1 MSMENDITLE
11 IEYKANKKIA
21 RIMRYTTI
29 FFLIIFV
36 LNKLGIF
43 AVDESVMLV
52 TFISSSI
59 LFILFKILS
68 IVILPFCS
76 YLLFHLFL

>member
-1 MSMENDITLE
+1 MGMSNDISLE

-29 FFLIIFV
+29 FFIIIFV

-43 AVDESVMLV
+43 AVDERVMLV

-59 LFILFKILS
+59 LLLMPSIITNLFKIEKM
-68 IVILPFCS
+68 F
-76 YLLFHLFL
+76 FDKNEKN